1 MLLNN
6 KKRLKIQEIIRR
18 ISLDKEVSLKERVY
32 IEKFAKHSPTISLWL
47 KKANSIRRHGVQSD
61 VSINGLLQS
70 MGIDGL
76 DAESHFN
83 PSKDDLPDWFGNSPD
98 WIKRS

>member
-18 ISLDKEVSLKERVY
+18 ISLDKEVSFKERVY
-32 IEKFAKHSPTISLWL
+32 IEKFAKHNSTISLWL
-47 KKANSIRRHGVQSD
+47 KKANSIRRHGVQSE

-76 DAESHFN
+76 DKESHFN
-83 PSKDDLPDWFGNSPD
+83 PSKDDISDWFGNSPD